1 MKRDTILIFEDN
13 EIDRA
18 ILVGL
23 LQSDYCSQITRYWRH
38 LTARR
43 GLRF

>member
-23 LQSDYCSQITRYWRH
+23 LQSDYKRH